1 MLKGNEMRQVMKRLI
16 YTAGVLVLFALAAG
30 SAHTGR
36 VASAELDPTPTLG
49 AMPAPTP
56 TGRQR
61 SPVGFVSGT
70 LFINNV
76 KSDVPLDCKS
86 LVVEARQV
94 GGSQNLLGKA
104 TAYGDLSKKSCRYS
118 VGAVPAATAFQLI
131 VLEPQELKDKC
142 DQKNFTADGTLPI
155 TLKPR
160 EKLVR
165 DITIRDIACTIVK

>member
-1 MLKGNEMRQVMKRLI
+1 MRQVMKKRLV

-30 SAHTGR
+30 SLDTGK
-36 VASAELDPTPTLG
+36 VASAELDAPPTLG

-61 SPVGFVSGT
+61 APVGFISGT
-70 LFINNV
+70 LFISSV

-94 GGSQNLLGKA
+94 GGSQKLLGKA
-104 TAYGDLSKKSCRYS
+104 TANGDLSKKSCRYS
-118 VGAVPAATAFQLI
+118 AGAVPAATAFQLI

-142 DQKNFTADGTLPI
+142 DQKKFDADGTLPI
-155 TLKPR
+155 TLKPG

-165 DITIRDIACTIVK
+165 DITIRDISCTIVK